1 MPERRMLT
9 LLVLLAVLDATYASA
24 PAWSSRSG
32 DYRVSYESEINP
44 PVINRIHSW
53 TLVVTESS
61 GAPVEGA
68 TISIDGGMPAHD
80 HGLPT
85 APRVTSE
92 IAPGR
97 YLLEGVRF
105 HMAGAWEIV
114 VTIEVDD
121 KRDTVVIPLEL

>member
-1 MPERRMLT
+1 MPDRRKIA
-9 LLVLLAVLDATYASA
+9 LLVLLAVLDAAFASA
-24 PAWSSRSG
+24 PAWTSRSG
-32 DYRVSYESEINP
+32 DYRVSYESEIDP
-44 PVINRIHSW
+44 LVINRIHSW
-53 TLVVTESS
+53 TLVITDST

-68 TISIDGGMPAHD
+68 RISIDGGMPAHD

-105 HMAGAWEIV
+105 HMAGAWEVI
-114 VTIEVDD
+114 VTIEVDE